1 MRNSLITPDIIGGFE
16 GVIPKRYK
24 KMDTLY
30 KIQDRQAG
38 NIIDTCLTLA
48 EADDLLYQ
56 FEKEDKKD
64 GIYTTNFYEI
74 VEM

>member
-1 MRNSLITPDIIGGFE
+1 
-16 GVIPKRYK
+16 
-24 KMDTLY
+24 MDTLY

-48 EADDLLYQ
+48 EAKNLLNQ

-64 GIYTTNFYEI
+64 GCFEVNFYEI